1 MATKSKFGIDL
12 INFTKKGYRNKAY
25 KINFMRTQNSNMQIM
40 QELVNSIVHGF
51 GIIFGI
57 VNIPI
62 LIAFAIKS
70 DNTSGIIGAAIY
82 GFCFLQL
89 FTFSTLYHGIQHAQ
103 AKRTLE
109 ILDHISIFFLIA
121 GTYTPFLL
129 MYMPNYIGITL
140 LAVLWGLTAVGII
153 FKIFFTGK
161 WKFFSTLIYIV
172 MGFIMIFGG
181 RTFFESIP
189 YNILIMILIGCA
201 LYLMGVVFY
210 LWKKYPYNH
219 AVWHFFVLAA
229 AVCHYVAILLAVL
242 SY

>member
-1 MATKSKFGIDL
+1 
-12 INFTKKGYRNKAY
+12 
-25 KINFMRTQNSNMQIM
+25 
-40 QELVNSIVHGF
+40 VHGF

-57 VNIPI
+57 VSIPI

-70 DNTSGIIGAAIY
+70 DNIAGIIGAAIY

-109 ILDHISIFFLIA
+109 ILDHISIYFLIS

-129 MYMPNYIGITL
+129 MYMRNSFGITL
-140 LAVLWGLTAVGII
+140 LSILWGLTALGILY
-153 FKIFFTGK
+153 KIFFIGK
-161 WKFFSTLIYIV
+161 WKVFSTLIYIG
-172 MGFIMIFGG
+172 MGCIMVVGG

-189 YNILIMILIGCA
+189 SNILTMILIGAA
-201 LYLMGVVFY
+201 LYLIGVVFY

-229 AVCHYVAILLAVL
+229 AICHYVAILLAVV
-242 SY
+242 SD

>member
-1 MATKSKFGIDL
+1 MQN
-12 INFTKKGYRNKAY
+12 INPST
-25 KINFMRTQNSNMQIM
+25 KINK
-40 QELVNSIVHGF
+40 ELVNSIVHGF

-57 VNIPI
+57 VSIPI

-70 DNTSGIIGAAIY
+70 DNTTGIIGAAIY

-109 ILDHISIFFLIA
+109 ILDHISIYFLIA

-129 MYMPNYIGITL
+129 MYMNNSFGISL
-140 LAVLWGLTAVGII
+140 LSVLWGLTALGII
-153 FKIFFTGK
+153 YNIFFTGK
-161 WKFFSTLIYIV
+161 WKIISTLIYIA
-172 MGFIMIFGG
+172 MGCIMIVGG

-189 YNILIMILIGCA
+189 INILTMLLIGCG
-201 LYLMGVVFY
+201 LYLIGVIFY
-210 LWKKYPYNH
+210 LWNKYPYNH

-229 AVCHYVAILLAVL
+229 AVCHYVAILLAVA
-242 SY
+242 SN